1 MVPDVIA
8 NAGGVTV
15 SYFEWVQ
22 DFNSYF
28 WTEEEINAR
37 LERVLRNAFEAVWQV
52 AQEKKIP
59 LRTAAYVV
67 AATRVLEARA
77 LRGLYP

>member
-1 MVPDVIA
+1 M
-8 NAGGVTV
+8 

-37 LERVLRNAFEAVWQV
+37 LARVLRNACEAVWQV